1 MYIRPK
7 LLWWGLPAFLVLF
20 LVGIALGMAG
30 DRNDVEE
37 SSLVSHQTVDRRIEE
52 QIALTALLDQLTE
65 QKERSFIV
73 YMKESALNGSY
84 EQDRFRLEGEI
95 GGHKLEI
102 KRDDQQ
108 QVTVQIDGQMQDHAA
123 LPYALYTPHEHAEL
137 LKGVMQSLETTPVQD
152 TSGQG
157 WRGFHI
163 SVPSQEVTSLLDMWL
178 GPSFPIKELSPELA
192 KQIAVDYELW
202 YDEKTG
208 LVRQLE
214 IQLLLKTSAGEKRDQ
229 LRFQL

>member
-1 MYIRPK
+1 MYIRPR

-20 LVGIALGMAG
+20 LTGVALGMAG
-30 DRNDVEE
+30 NEKE
-37 SSLVSHQTVDRRIEE
+37 TEQSSTAGHQTVDRRIEE

-73 YMKESALNGSY
+73 YMKDSTLNGSY

-102 KRDDQQ
+102 TRDEQQ
-108 QVTVQIDGQMQDHAA
+108 QVKVQFDGEIQDHAA

-137 LKGVMQSLETTPVQD
+137 LKGVIQSLETTPVQD
-152 TSGQG
+152 PSGQG

-202 YDEKTG
+202 YDEQTG

-214 IQLLLKTSAGEKRDQ
+214 IQLLLKTSAGEKKDQ
-229 LRFQL
+229 LRFRL